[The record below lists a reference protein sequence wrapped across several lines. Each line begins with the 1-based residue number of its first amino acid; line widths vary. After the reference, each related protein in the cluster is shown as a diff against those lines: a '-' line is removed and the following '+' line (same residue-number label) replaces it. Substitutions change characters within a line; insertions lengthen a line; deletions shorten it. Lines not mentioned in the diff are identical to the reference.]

1 MLSDSCYLTTLF
13 YAIALYSSVLAVQ
26 LKYEQS
32 LSCTKCQQSEDFYVF
47 CVCFD
52 VIRLD
57 VSVEAINVSVQ

>member
-1 MLSDSCYLTTLF
+1 MLSDSYLTTLF

-52 VIRLD
+52 VI
-57 VSVEAINVSVQ
+57 